1 MKKVPYRFY
10 LSEEQIPTQW
20 YNLRADMPE
29 QPDPIINPA
38 TMQPAT
44 LSDLLPVFC
53 EELARQELDSQ
64 TRYFDI
70 PGEIMD
76 VYRIYRPAPLIRAYN
91 LSLIHI

>member
-44 LSDLLPVFC
+44 LSDLLLRRTGAPGAGQPDQVF
-53 EELARQELDSQ
+53 
-64 TRYFDI
+64 
-70 PGEIMD
+70 
-76 VYRIYRPAPLIRAYN
+76 
-91 LSLIHI
+91 